1 MTTATVVGS
10 GPNGLAA
17 AIRLAQAGVRVT
29 VVEAADVAGGG
40 ARTSE
45 LTLPGVLHDDCSTA
59 MPGAVASPFFQSL
72 NLERHGLEWLHHD
85 VVVAHPTERGV
96 GVIYRDLERT
106 AQGMGADGALWR
118 RMFDPLVRD
127 ADAVFDTAFAP
138 VVSVPRHPL
147 ALVRL
152 GLRAAPP
159 ASWWARAFRR
169 PENAAAF
176 GGIAAHMIGSLT
188 APLSTSVAAMLTTA
202 LHAHGWPFPRGG
214 AGSLPSAL
222 LAEFAD
228 LGGQVELGRRVTRV
242 DDLGSDIVVLT
253 VPPRTALTMMDVPA
267 GVRRAWRRFRPGPG
281 AFKLDIAIEGDVPW
295 RDDALRRAGVVHLG
309 GTFTQV
315 ARAEAD
321 VVRGRMPEHPFM
333 LVTQPHLVDPARSH
347 NGVNP
352 LWLYA
357 HVPNGWPHDE
367 TERLLRELERYAP
380 GVREQILA
388 VHTRGPAAMER
399 HNAAYL
405 GGDIG
410 GGATTLR
417 QLIARPRMGTRGF
430 STGVRGVYLGGA
442 STSPAGG
449 VHGMCGVN
457 AAELALR
464 DLAR

>member
-17 AIRLAQAGVRVT
+17 AIRLAQAGIRVT
-29 VVEAADVAGGG
+29 VIEAAPVPGGG

-59 MPGAVASPFFQSL
+59 MPGAVASPFFRSL
-72 NLERHGLEWLHHD
+72 HLERHGLRWLHHD
-85 VVVAHPTERGV
+85 VVVAHPTDDATGV
-96 GVIYRDLERT
+96 VYRDLART
-106 AQGMGADGALWR
+106 AMSMGADGALWR
-118 RMFDPLVRD
+118 RLFAPLTRN

-138 VVSVPRHPL
+138 VVSFPRHPR
-147 ALVRL
+147 ALLQL

-176 GGIAAHMIGSLT
+176 AGIAAHMIGSLT
-188 APLSTSVAAMLTTA
+188 APLSSSVGAMLTTA

-214 AGSLPSAL
+214 AGALTSAL
-222 LAEFAD
+222 LAEFAE
-228 LGGQVELGRRVTRV
+228 LGGRIELGRRVTRV
-242 DDLGSDIVVLT
+242 DELDTDVVVLT

-267 GVRRAWRRFRPGPG
+267 GVRHAWRRFRPGPG
-281 AFKLDIAIEGDVPW
+281 AFKLDLAIEGDVPW

-309 GTFTQV
+309 GTFAQV

-321 VVRGRMPEHPFM
+321 VVRGRMPGHPFV
-333 LVTQPHLVDPARSH
+333 LVTQPHLVDPSRSH
-347 NGVNP
+347 NGINP

-357 HVPNGWPHDE
+357 HVPNGWPRDE
-367 TERLLRELERYAP
+367 TERLLAELERYAP
-380 GVREQILA
+380 GARERILA
-388 VHTRGPAAMER
+388 VHTRGPGALEA
-399 HNAAYL
+399 HNTAYL

-417 QLIARPRMGTRGF
+417 QLIARPRMGPRGF
-430 STGVRGVYLGGA
+430 ATGVRGVYLGGA
-442 STSPAGG
+442 STAPAGG

-464 DLAR
+464 DLTR

>member
-17 AIRLAQAGVRVT
+17 AIRLAQAGIRVT
-29 VVEAADVAGGG
+29 VIEAAPVAGGG

-59 MPGAVASPFFQSL
+59 MPGAVASPFIRSL
-72 NLERHGLEWLHHD
+72 RLERHGLQWLHHD
-85 VVVAHPTERGV
+85 VVVAHPTDDATGV
-96 GVIYRDLERT
+96 VYRDLERT
-106 AQGMGADGALWR
+106 AVSMGADAALWR
-118 RMFDPLVRD
+118 RLFAPLTRN

-138 VVSVPRHPL
+138 VISLPRHPR
-147 ALVRL
+147 ALLQL

-188 APLSTSVAAMLTTA
+188 APLSTSVGAMLTTA
-202 LHAHGWPFPRGG
+202 LHAHGWPFPQGG
-214 AGSLPSAL
+214 AGSLTSAL
-222 LAEFAD
+222 LAELAA
-228 LGGQVELGRRVTRV
+228 LGGHIELGRRLTRIDELDTDV
-242 DDLGSDIVVLT
+242 VVLT

-267 GVRRAWRRFRPGPG
+267 GVRRSWRRFRPGPG
-281 AFKLDIAIEGDVPW
+281 AFKLDLAIEGDVPW

-309 GTFTQV
+309 GTFAQV

-333 LVTQPHLVDPARSH
+333 LVTQPHLVDPSRSH
-347 NGVNP
+347 KGVNP

-367 TERLLRELERYAP
+367 TERLLAELERYAP
-380 GVREQILA
+380 GVRERILA
-388 VHTRGPAAMER
+388 VHTRGPAALEA

-442 STSPAGG
+442 STAPAGG

-464 DLAR
+464 DLTR